1 MVRSFLTSCIA
12 FLMLSGIQSAMA
24 AEVLVVTWQ
33 GKLVSEEAFEVHL
46 KTLVPDVKFT
56 YLDAGR
62 NKGKLAQGLRKVD
75 LSKVDLVYSFGT
87 TGTKIVQQFL
97 KGKKPQVFNIV
108 TAPKLSGIVDA
119 IDKPGRNITGAQL
132 LIDFQTQLSV
142 LGKLKDYK
150 KLGVWFD
157 PREKQNAPVL
167 KAIKA
172 IAAAQGKEVVPIR
185 IIPDS
190 AQGQKM
196 IDDGI
201 AKANTMD
208 ALYMIASSSFSGRYA
223 EMFKGLKPELLV
235 MTTISSYVEHGSTIA
250 LGVEFEE
257 RGRAVAEQAAKILKG
272 ASAGDI
278 PVSRVT
284 PDKATLFVSRTKM
297 RTAGLKNID
306 ELGMMIKLH
315 SPIAQD

>member
-1 MVRSFLTSCIA
+1 MIRTFLTSCIA
-12 FLMLSGIQSAMA
+12 FLMFAGLQSAMA
-24 AEVLVVTWQ
+24 AEVLMVTWQ
-33 GKLVSEEAFEVHL
+33 GKLVSEEAFEDHL
-46 KTLVPDVKFT
+46 KTLMPDVTFT

-62 NKGKLAQGLRKVD
+62 NKGKLAQGLRKLD
-75 LSKVDLVYSFGT
+75 LSKIDLVYSFGT

-108 TAPKLSGIVDA
+108 TAPKLSGIVKS
-119 IDKPGRNITGAQL
+119 IDKPGGNITGAQL
-132 LIDFQTQLSV
+132 LIDFKTQLDV
-142 LGKLKDYK
+142 LSKVKDFK
-150 KLGVWFD
+150 RLGVWFD

-167 KAIKA
+167 KALKA
-172 IAAAQGKEVVPIR
+172 IAGSMGKEIVPIR

-208 ALYMIASSSFSGRYA
+208 AVYLIASSSYSGRYG
-223 EMFKGLKPELLV
+223 EMFAGLKPELVV
-235 MTTISSYVEHGSTIA
+235 MTTISAYVEHGATLA

-278 PVSRVT
+278 PVAQVA
-284 PDKATLFVSRTKM
+284 PGQATLFISRNKM
-297 RTAGLKNID
+297 RTAKLQNLDK
-306 ELGMMIKLH
+306 LGMIIKLH
-315 SPIAQD
+315 GLIDED